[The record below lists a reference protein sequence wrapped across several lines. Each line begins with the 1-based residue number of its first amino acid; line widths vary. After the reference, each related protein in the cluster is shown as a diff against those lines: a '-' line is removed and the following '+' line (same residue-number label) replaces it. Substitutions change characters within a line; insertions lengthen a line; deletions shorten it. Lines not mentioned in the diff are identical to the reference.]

1 MLLKL
6 DFYKLSAQEVQA
18 EHEAEQW
25 IKSKGALEVLI
36 WDYHTLT
43 MART

>member
-1 MLLKL
+1 MASKGEQTLEV

-25 IKSKGALEVLI
+25 II
-36 WDYHTLT
+36 Y
-43 MART
+43 